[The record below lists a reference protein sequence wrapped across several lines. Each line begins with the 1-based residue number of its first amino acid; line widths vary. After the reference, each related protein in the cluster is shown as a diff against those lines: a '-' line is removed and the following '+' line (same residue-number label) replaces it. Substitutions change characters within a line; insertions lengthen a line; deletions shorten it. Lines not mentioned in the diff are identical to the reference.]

1 MRSLTFFNS
10 FGPGSRLL
18 PVGVFVALVA
28 IVSACG
34 SPLGSVKA
42 GLSASCSAPA
52 DQKGS
57 FMARVARF
65 PLKVR
70 VDSRFTLAQRQTIA
84 QVVSTWNSVGHS
96 ILNGPL
102 FVIEASTVSAS
113 TLSDDPRSCGSDFGG
128 EESFAILRETSNTHW
143 SSIGL
148 AKTVPAATFR
158 CDTGVVSQ
166 QVIYTFPELVSD
178 SQFSSIVL
186 HELGHAIGLD
196 HSCLDK
202 EGRSD
207 YRSCFGLEESH
218 AYRQA
223 VMYPWLRTSAAKGA
237 GEVKEALRDND
248 KLRAGCVVGTD

>member
-1 MRSLTFFNS
+1 MRALAFFDH
-10 FGPGSRLL
+10 SR
-18 PVGVFVALVA
+18 FVALVVLA
-28 IVSACG
+28 AVAMIFSCG
-34 SPLGSVKA
+34 RPPDSVKF
-42 GLSASCSAPA
+42 GLTAACMAPA

-57 FMARVARF
+57 FMARVASY

-70 VDSRFTLAQRQTIA
+70 VDSRFTLSQRQIIA
-84 QVVSTWNSVGHS
+84 QAVSTWNSVGYT
-96 ILNGPL
+96 ILRGPI
-102 FVIEASTVSAS
+102 FAVESTPVSGTS
-113 TLSDDPRSCGSDFGG
+113 LSGDPRSCGSDLGG
-128 EESFAILRETSNTHW
+128 SDSFAILRETSNTHW

-178 SQFSSIVL
+178 AQFSSIVL
-186 HELGHAIGLD
+186 HELGHSIGLD

-207 YRSCFGLEESH
+207 YRSCFGLEEAH

-237 GEVKEALRDND
+237 GEVKDALRDND
-248 KLRAGCVVGTD
+248 KLRAGCVVGAD